1 MVALRRLCIRP
12 ACKLQGC
19 GAVEGLRKTEWLRA
33 CRSRFSAGW
42 FAVAAVGYAGRAR
55 QSRAAAKGPCPC
67 PFGHTRGGFMAR
79 RSVAGEVT
87 RHPSQLL
94 LLGFEVH
101 GLHPVSALAGLAI
114 ALRTTLGRFAGREA

>member
-1 MVALRRLCIRP
+1 
-12 ACKLQGC
+12 
-19 GAVEGLRKTEWLRA
+19 
-33 CRSRFSAGW
+33 
-42 FAVAAVGYAGRAR
+42 
-55 QSRAAAKGPCPC
+55 
-67 PFGHTRGGFMAR
+67 MAR

-114 ALRTTLGRFAGREA
+114 ALRPARRTTLGRFAGREA

>member
-1 MVALRRLCIRP
+1 
-12 ACKLQGC
+12 
-19 GAVEGLRKTEWLRA
+19 
-33 CRSRFSAGW
+33 
-42 FAVAAVGYAGRAR
+42 
-55 QSRAAAKGPCPC
+55 
-67 PFGHTRGGFMAR
+67 MAR